1 MHKNSKN
8 KIKTAKNKLKKAKC
22 VAKAQKTC
30 IIRIVRKLSQM
41 IKVLYEEEMICIT
54 EDIQEKLN

>member
-1 MHKNSKN
+1 M
-8 KIKTAKNKLKKAKC
+8 KKGIEK
-22 VAKAQKTC
+22 QQNIC

-54 EDIQEKLN
+54 EDTHDRLN

>member
-1 MHKNSKN
+1 MK
-8 KIKTAKNKLKKAKC
+8 KTIAKR
-22 VAKAQKTC
+22 QDIC

-54 EDIQEKLN
+54 EDTQERLN